1 MRKRYI
7 LLIMGSAL
15 VVLFM
20 PSVVLRT
27 IQQTGVTKEASPP
40 VGLVERDAKYRK
52 EKLARSARVTTN
64 YLEAT
69 KAAINRE
76 LKESGRS
83 DYKASQIVFTSEK
96 VKRIAG
102 QKQVQ
107 LTFTYQLQP
116 KKGKPKKLNGSIH
129 LATDEAGNL
138 FDTSIK
144 I

>member
-27 IQQTGVTKEASPP
+27 IQQTSGTKEAPPP
-40 VGLVERDAKYRK
+40 VGLVEREAKYRN
-52 EKLARSARVTTN
+52 EKLTRTARVTKN

-83 DYKASQIVFTSEK
+83 DHEASQIVFTSEK

-102 QKQVQ
+102 QKQVH